1 MTLQILKD
9 NYPKSLELLK
19 DWMLQ
24 IIKQTPGITPDFIN
38 KAPIDMLI
46 GLLLSNSS
54 SVRQLY
60 EFMDS
65 NEFILCVTTYHNL
78 GWHYSINGTEY
89 LDLYPNRILAE
100 EKGFIDCFILL
111 EQKL

>member
-19 DWMLQ
+19 DWILQ
-24 IIKQTPGITPDFIN
+24 IIKQTPGITPEFIP

-46 GLLLSNSS
+46 ELLLSNSDS
-54 SVRQLY
+54 QRQLY
-60 EFMDS
+60 EWFDA
-65 NEFILCVTTYHNL
+65 NQLILCVLHQNKKWIYN
-78 GWHYSINGTEY
+78 INGTEY
-89 LDLYPNRILAE
+89 PDNYPNRIAT
-100 EKGFIDCFILL
+100 EKQGFIDCFQLL